1 MELYDRSAWTGNDKI
16 SGNAPHAHKEVN
28 SHFVHPW
35 NAARQGKD
43 RRGQIANRR
52 STVGGRWNE
61 KNRPR
66 RLFSCAPLVQGQPL
80 SRLTPPAFLNS
91 AWSHHCARELACGT
105 PCFIGLTSRCFAH
118 RARASCAPPE
128 HAAGDDFNARELRF
142 HNSAWS
148 FRIARKLA
156 CGSPCLIGLTP
167 RCFAHWARASC
178 APLAL
183 SWGFLTV

>member
-66 RLFSCAPLVQGQPL
+66 RLFFGLGNSRCQFAKKVVLIRFIGVFVPACASLARYSGAASASGDLRAPLGEGVNPSVG
-80 SRLTPPAFLNS
+80 
-91 AWSHHCARELACGT
+91 
-105 PCFIGLTSRCFAH
+105 
-118 RARASCAPPE
+118 
-128 HAAGDDFNARELRF
+128 
-142 HNSAWS
+142 
-148 FRIARKLA
+148 
-156 CGSPCLIGLTP
+156 
-167 RCFAHWARASC
+167 
-178 APLAL
+178 
-183 SWGFLTV
+183 

>member
-80 SRLTPPAFLNS
+80 RRLTPPAPLLPKGSLLDS
-91 AWSHHCARELACGT
+91 ATSQEVALSEPCLLYTSDAADDT
-105 PCFIGLTSRCFAH
+105 PCVDLGGR
-118 RARASCAPPE
+118 
-128 HAAGDDFNARELRF
+128 
-142 HNSAWS
+142 
-148 FRIARKLA
+148 RIIKKKFFQAEDGIRD
-156 CGSPCLIGLTP
+156 SP
-167 RCFAHWARASC
+167 
-178 APLAL
+178 
-183 SWGFLTV
+183 

>member
-16 SGNAPHAHKEVN
+16 SGNASHAHKEVN

-80 SRLTPPAFLNS
+80 RRLTPPAPLLPKGSLLDS
-91 AWSHHCARELACGT
+91 A
-105 PCFIGLTSRCFAH
+105 TSQ
-118 RARASCAPPE
+118 E
-128 HAAGDDFNARELRF
+128 V
-142 HNSAWS
+142 
-148 FRIARKLA
+148 
-156 CGSPCLIGLTP
+156 
-167 RCFAHWARASC
+167 
-178 APLAL
+178 AL
-183 SWGFLTV
+183 SEPPFGIKGAHEGRRQWRKQAVVSPVRQGKPRVSLRTTRIDYAALWNGVTAQP

>member
-52 STVGGRWNE
+52 STVGGRWNG

-118 RARASCAPPE
+118 RARASCAPLIPRGAFWIVL
-128 HAAGDDFNARELRF
+128 HR
-142 HNSAWS
+142 
-148 FRIARKLA
+148 RKW
-156 CGSPCLIGLTP
+156 PCQSL
-167 RCFAHWARASC
+167 
-178 APLAL
+178 PLESKGGGTA
-183 SWGFLTV
+183 

>member
-52 STVGGRWNE
+52 STVGGRWNG
-61 KNRPR
+61 KNRPC

-118 RARASCAPPE
+118 RARASCAPLIPRGAFWIVL
-128 HAAGDDFNARELRF
+128 H
-142 HNSAWS
+142 H
-148 FRIARKLA
+148 RKW
-156 CGSPCLIGLTP
+156 PCQSL
-167 RCFAHWARASC
+167 
-178 APLAL
+178 PLESKGGGTA
-183 SWGFLTV
+183 

>member
-52 STVGGRWNE
+52 STVGGRWNG

-105 PCFIGLTSRCFAH
+105 PCFIGLTSRCFVPQFAIVALLCY
-118 RARASCAPPE
+118 R
-128 HAAGDDFNARELRF
+128 LQRF
-142 HNSAWS
+142 
-148 FRIARKLA
+148 
-156 CGSPCLIGLTP
+156 
-167 RCFAHWARASC
+167 FAHWTSASPVPATGGGE
-178 APLAL
+178 APSL
-183 SWGFLTV
+183 SRSPLGFLTV

>member
-16 SGNAPHAHKEVN
+16 SGNAPHAHKEGN

-80 SRLTPPAFLNS
+80 SRLTPPAFLLLPEWS
-91 AWSHHCARELACGT
+91 AALRS
-105 PCFIGLTSRCFAH
+105 
-118 RARASCAPPE
+118 RAR
-128 HAAGDDFNARELRF
+128 LRYTL
-142 HNSAWS
+142 
-148 FRIARKLA
+148 R
-156 CGSPCLIGLTP
+156 
-167 RCFAHWARASC
+167 HWAYFALFRPQVASLASWNPRGARRPLLVAEIVPYKLSKASESRVSEP
-178 APLAL
+178 APLECKVARWHGVSRDGGIDKGDARL
-183 SWGFLTV
+183 ARL